1 MQTNEEY
8 THGDIIA
15 KVEQAGLDIK
25 RLFRLMVICLPLLAS
40 SFIWVWNAY
49 AGQQA
54 FNADINARVQGN
66 SKSYEEARAT
76 QARIESRL
84 DEIQR
89 FLREDSRE
97 LREEMRNHTRQHD
110 Q

>member
-15 KVEQAGLDIK
+15 KVEQAGSDIK
-25 RLFRLMVICLPLLAS
+25 RLFRLVAAGIPFVAG
-40 SFIWVWNAY
+40 SFIWIWSAH
-49 AGQQA
+49 ADQQA
-54 FNADINARVQGN
+54 VNADINARVQGN

-76 QARIESRL
+76 QARIEARL

-97 LREEMRNHTRQHD
+97 LREEMRDHMRNHE
-110 Q
+110 

>member
-8 THGDIIA
+8 THGDIIT
-15 KVEQAGLDIK
+15 KVEQAGNDIK
-25 RLFRLMVICLPLLAS
+25 RLFRLVAAGIPFVAG
-40 SFIWVWNAY
+40 SFIWIWSAHAN
-49 AGQQA
+49 QQA
-54 FNADINARVQGN
+54 FNADINARTQGN
-66 SKSYEEARAT
+66 SKSYEEARQA

-97 LREEMRNHTRQHD
+97 LREEIRQHMRGHE
-110 Q
+110 